1 MAVWLHVKVRWRGL
15 ELWSRLYACCLHVS
29 QRQCSRLWLVTL
41 YTCYAFTFYFMP
53 CSINGGRSLNLQTV
67 GNRNFRNKILTILKV
82 TETHDWKTLLLYL
95 LVYVTRKK
103 QTPFRFLAVSIAC
116 CVYAGINLRKMS
128 SHPLQAYIQYSSV
141 ALWLL
146 AFVRNFNMWLWFIV
160 IIFTLYLSVCMNYI

>member
-1 MAVWLHVKVRWRGL
+1 MSKSVGAGLNCGLDCTPAVCMCHSANAVDCGLWRYIHVMPL
-15 ELWSRLYACCLHVS
+15 P
-29 QRQCSRLWLVTL
+29 
-41 YTCYAFTFYFMP
+41 FYFMP

-116 CVYAGINLRKMS
+116 CVYAGINLREMS

-160 IIFTLYLSVCMNYI
+160 IISPCICQYVWTIYND